1 MAEDKCIYKELSYEI
16 VGLLFEMHKDL
27 GRFRNEKQYGDYFEK
42 LLQQKNFKYIREYRF
57 NDHQYG
63 KGNVRCIVDFII
75 EDKIIVEFKAR
86 DFLTK
91 EDYYQVKR
99 YLVTLNL
106 HLGILVNFR
115 QPRLVPKRILN
126 GLYYKKA

>member
-1 MAEDKCIYKELSYEI
+1 MAEDKCLYKELSYEI
-16 VGLLFEMHKDL
+16 VGLLFKVHKDL
-27 GRFRNEKQYGDYFEK
+27 GRFRNEKQCGDYFEK
-42 LLQQKNFKYIREYRF
+42 LLQQKGLKYIREYRF

-63 KGNVRCIVDFII
+63 NGDVRCTVDFII
-75 EDKIIVEFKAR
+75 EDKIIIELKTR
-86 DFLTK
+86 DSLTK
-91 EDYYQVKR
+91 DDYYQVKR

-126 GLYYKKA
+126 GSYYEKV

>member
-1 MAEDKCIYKELSYEI
+1 MAEDKCIHKELSYEI
-16 VGLLFEMHKDL
+16 VGLFFKAHKDL

-42 LLQQKNFKYIREYRF
+42 LLQQKKFKYIREYRF

-63 KGNVRCIVDFII
+63 KGDVRCIVDFII
-75 EDKIIVEFKAR
+75 ENKIIVEFKAR
-86 DFLTK
+86 DSLTK